1 MLKRFRKKAEGSG
14 IDIEVVFIERTGFSL
29 QNQLEQADPYKGPD
43 CERKC
48 FPCEDEGQGD
58 CEKRGAGYG
67 IDCQQ
72 DGCSGHYDGE
82 TGRNAFTRGEDHAR
96 GYSRREKGNPL
107 WEHDKEYHGGEGKT
121 EYKMTVGRTYGR
133 DNRRRV
139 MNEAVRIEMNLGIRM
154 NRKGEFRSSVLPRLG
169 VHRGAEVT

>member
-1 MLKRFRKKAEGSG
+1 MS
-14 IDIEVVFIERTGFSL
+14 
-29 QNQLEQADPYKGPD
+29 
-43 CERKC
+43 
-48 FPCEDEGQGD
+48 
-58 CEKRGAGYG
+58 
-67 IDCQQ
+67 
-72 DGCSGHYDGE
+72 
-82 TGRNAFTRGEDHAR
+82 GEDHAR
-96 GYSRREKGNPL
+96 GYSRREKGNPV

-154 NRKGEFRSSVLPRLG
+154 NRKGEFRSPVLPRLG